1 MKRMRSE
8 AFFARAQKLMPGGVN
23 SPVRNFGRVGGHPVF
38 MARGK
43 GAKVYDADGNEYIDY
58 LGSWGPL
65 ILGHSHP
72 WAPASVRRQRRNS
85 SWRNSSKKPI
95 LPLIWYVWSI
105 PGRKRP

>member
-58 LGSWGPL
+58 IQGMGPNL
-65 ILGHSHP
+65 FGHSP
-72 WAPASVRRQRRNS
+72 DFINEQVNEDMQKGYIFAGQFERELEALEV
-85 SWRNSSKKPI
+85 
-95 LPLIWYVWSI
+95 
-105 PGRKRP
+105 G